1 MSLKDVIGEYGFV
14 AKLDVSN
21 LQASAGFYGTAL
33 GLEHDPRFDTPTWM
47 QFNLPDIDQVAIGL
61 SATGSVSTG
70 GSVPTFV
77 VNDINAARQSL
88 LDNGV
93 EVCPVKDV
101 GLGVLM
107 AFFQDPDGNTLALR
121 QNPSSQPRAAE
132 IGSKD

>member
-1 MSLKDVIGEYGFV
+1 MSLKDIIGEYGFV

-21 LQASAGFYGTAL
+21 LQASAAFYTAL

-47 QFNLPDIDQVAIGL
+47 QFNLPGIDQVAIGL
-61 SATGSVSTG
+61 SASGNVSPG

-88 LDNGV
+88 IDTGV
-93 EVCPVKDV
+93 EVGPIQDV

-107 AFFQDPDGNTLALR
+107 AFFQDPDSNTLALR
-121 QNPSSQPRAAE
+121 QNPSSQPRATE
-132 IGSKD
+132 IGA

>member
-1 MSLKDVIGEYGFV
+1 MSLKDIIGEYGFV

-21 LQASAGFYGTAL
+21 LQVSAGFYTAL

-47 QFNLPDIDQVAIGL
+47 QFNLPGIDQVAIGL
-61 SATGSVSTG
+61 SASGNVSTG

-88 LDNGV
+88 LDAGV
-93 EVCPVKDV
+93 EVGPIQDV

-107 AFFQDPDGNTLALR
+107 AFFQDPDSNTLALR
-121 QNPSSQPRAAE
+121 QNPSSQPSATE
-132 IGSKD
+132 IGA

>member
-1 MSLKDVIGEYGFV
+1 
-14 AKLDVSN
+14 
-21 LQASAGFYGTAL
+21 
-33 GLEHDPRFDTPTWM
+33 M

-61 SATGSVSTG
+61 SASGSVSPG

-93 EVCPVKDV
+93 EVGPIQDV

-121 QNPSSQPRAAE
+121 QNPPSQPRATE
-132 IGSKD
+132 IGA

>member
-1 MSLKDVIGEYGFV
+1 MSLKDIIGEYGFV

-21 LQASAGFYGTAL
+21 LQASDAFYTTL

-47 QFNLPDIDQVAIGL
+47 QFNLPGIDQVAIGL
-61 SATGSVSTG
+61 SASGSVSTG

-88 LDNGV
+88 LDAGV
-93 EVCPVKDV
+93 EVGPIQDV

-107 AFFQDPDGNTLALR
+107 AFFQDPDSNTLALR
-121 QNPSSQPRAAE
+121 QNPSSQPRATE
-132 IGSKD
+132 IGA